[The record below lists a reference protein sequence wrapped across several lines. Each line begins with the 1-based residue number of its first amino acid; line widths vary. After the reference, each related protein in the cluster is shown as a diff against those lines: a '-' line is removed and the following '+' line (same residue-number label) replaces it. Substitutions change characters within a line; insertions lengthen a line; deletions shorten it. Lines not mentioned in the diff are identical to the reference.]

1 VLSAKG
7 LRDIRISQLKNLPIQ
22 SPDVGFLLLSA
33 KGLRNIRSSS
43 LGFGVVSLLLYWCS
57 MMIRDCLPSALL
69 ILASRI
75 GCFLFCGFICT
86 AYSYSKWLPFNINVL
101 FNQLLVKT
109 AELSRRSDLLP
120 SGFCCSIRASLC

>member
-1 VLSAKG
+1 
-7 LRDIRISQLKNLPIQ
+7 
-22 SPDVGFLLLSA
+22 
-33 KGLRNIRSSS
+33 
-43 LGFGVVSLLLYWCS
+43 

-86 AYSYSKWLPFNINVL
+86 AFSYSKWLPFNINVL

-109 AELSRRSDLLP
+109 AELSRRIDLLP
-120 SGFCCSIRASLC
+120 SGFCCSHPRIALVALSRIDIPAASRVAGIDIL